1 MIVGAQA
8 GLVSPQVEQL
18 RKLSSINRAFSY
30 TTSLD
35 EVARLTVEQGAELLG
50 ARSSVLMLQDT
61 GDLLQVRASHG
72 VHPEKVT
79 RFRAPLTDEM
89 VERLQG
95 LLEVP
100 GDQLLAVPLI
110 ARGTVIGLLAL
121 ALDRAAV
128 DIDEWL
134 LSALADQAASALENA
149 RLYGE
154 VRVEMADELRAS
166 RGATDAKDRALS
178 TLAHDIRSPLG
189 AIEGYCTIMEDG
201 LYGDVSTKQLE
212 GLGRI
217 RMAGRHLLSLL
228 ENVMDMARLSAGVIS
243 VRSEA
248 VPLREV
254 ASEAVDLLTPASYAK
269 QQRLQLAPGAEVI
282 VTGDVARLRQVLVN
296 LVGNAVKFTPEHGS
310 ITVGVT
316 QVIADGVA
324 SGEVY
329 VADTGPGITDS
340 DCEAIFEPYFR
351 SESTAAAPGVGLG
364 LAISDVLVRQM
375 NGVMAVRSE
384 IGMGARFSITLPV
397 VSGKSG
403 VPRQG

>member
-1 MIVGAQA
+1 MIIGTQA
-8 GLVSPQVEQL
+8 GSVSPQLEQL

-35 EVARLTVEQGAELLG
+35 EVARLTVEQGAELLH
-50 ARSSVLMLQDT
+50 APSAVLMLQDT
-61 GDLLQVRASHG
+61 GDLLQVRAAHG
-72 VHPEKVT
+72 VAPERVT
-79 RFRAPLTDEM
+79 RFSAPLTDEV

-110 ARGTVIGLLAL
+110 ARGAVIGLLAL
-121 ALDRAAV
+121 ALDRTAV

-189 AIEGYCTIMEDG
+189 AIDGYCTIMEDG
-201 LYGDVSTKQLE
+201 LYGDMSAKQLE
-212 GLGRI
+212 ALGRI

-228 ENVMDMARLSAGVIS
+228 ENVMDMARLSAGVVS
-243 VRSEA
+243 VRSEP
-248 VPLREV
+248 VRLREV
-254 ASEAVDLLTPASYAK
+254 ASEAVDLLTPASYAR
-269 QQRLQLAPGAEVI
+269 QQRLELAPGQEVI
-282 VTGDVARLRQVLVN
+282 VTGDAARLRQVLVN
-296 LVGNAVKFTPEHGS
+296 LVGNAVKFTPAEGT
-310 ITVGVT
+310 ITVGVE
-316 QVIADGVA
+316 DGMVDGLA
-324 SGEVY
+324 GGEVY
-329 VADTGPGITDS
+329 VWDTGPGIAAS
-340 DCEAIFEPYFR
+340 DQAAIFEPYYR

-364 LAISDVLVRQM
+364 LAIADALVRQM
-375 NGVMAVRSE
+375 GGVMKVKSE
-384 IGMGARFSITLPV
+384 LGVGAKFSITLPV
-397 VSGKSG
+397 GDKVGS
-403 VPRQG
+403 V

>member
-1 MIVGAQA
+1 VIIGARA
-8 GLVSPQVEQL
+8 GVVSPQVEQL

-35 EVARLTVEQGAELLG
+35 EVARLTVEQGAELLR
-50 ARSSVLMLQDT
+50 APAAVLMVQDT
-61 GDLLQVRASHG
+61 GDLLQVRAAYG
-72 VHPEKVT
+72 VAPERVA
-79 RFRAPLTDEM
+79 RFSAPLTDEV

-100 GDQLLAVPLI
+100 GDQLLAVPLV
-110 ARGTVIGLLAL
+110 ARGAVIGLLAL
-121 ALDRAAV
+121 ALDRTV
-128 DIDEWL
+128 VEIDEWL

-189 AIEGYCTIMEDG
+189 AIEGYCSIMEDG
-201 LYGDVSTKQLE
+201 LYGDISAKQLE

-243 VRSEA
+243 VRSEP
-248 VPLREV
+248 VRLREV

-269 QQRLQLAPGAEVI
+269 QQRLELAPGPEVI
-282 VTGDVARLRQVLVN
+282 VVGDAARLRQVLVN
-296 LVGNAVKFTPEHGS
+296 LVGNAVKFTPAEGL
-310 ITVGVT
+310 ITVGAASCV
-316 QVIADGVA
+316 VDGVA

-329 VADTGPGITDS
+329 VSDTGPGIPAS
-340 DCEAIFEPYFR
+340 DQAVIFEPYYR

-364 LAISDVLVRQM
+364 LAIADALVRQM
-375 NGVMAVRSE
+375 NGRMEVRSE
-384 IGMGARFSITLPV
+384 PGEGARFSIRLPV
-397 VSGKSG
+397 DEAE
-403 VPRQG
+403 P